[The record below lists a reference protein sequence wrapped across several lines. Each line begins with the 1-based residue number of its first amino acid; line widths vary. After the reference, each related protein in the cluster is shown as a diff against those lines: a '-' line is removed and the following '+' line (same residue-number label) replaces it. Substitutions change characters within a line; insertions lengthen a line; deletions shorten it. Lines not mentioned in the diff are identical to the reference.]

1 LDASIKLYGQDK
13 SFSAKLAR
21 QWFAGLPAEIQKELD
36 ALTPEIN
43 RAIRNAVKPGEDIW
57 DAHEIT
63 RKVMGNSDFARVVSR
78 KASLSTRTG
87 SEQLSAYMDHL
98 VRHI

>member
-1 LDASIKLYGQDK
+1 MDASLKLYGQDK